1 MHGRRKDEY
10 QRTLLARSQ
19 AEKEAAKNK
28 VFKYKQLM
36 ELALQQR
43 QEKRHCKEALVTGE
57 ALENDLVLSS
67 QLLRINPDVYTL
79 WNYRK
84 EMIVA
89 SKIIRQEAEDGETE
103 KEECENEREGGKAPL
118 PPGSFLQKELDLVID
133 CIRKNPKSYGAWH
146 HRRWL
151 LDHAF
156 SPSPSAAPPNP
167 SSPVPPLPALSRQ
180 LKPVLDRE
188 LSLCAKLL
196 DLDERNF
203 HCWSYRRWVVSK
215 HPARTPRD
223 EFEFST
229 SRILKNF
236 RYMPCTPLYAK
247 RFTSSQISLYR
258 FG

>member
-10 QRTLLARSQ
+10 QRTHLARSQ

-43 QEKRHCKEALVTGE
+43 QEMRHCKEALVTGE
-57 ALENDLVLSS
+57 ALDNDLVLSS

-79 WNYRK
+79 WNHRK

-89 SKIIRQEAEDGETE
+89 SGVLRQEAEGGETE
-103 KEECENEREGGKAPL
+103 KEECESEREGGKAPL
-118 PPGSFLQKELDLVID
+118 PPGSFLQTELDLVID

-156 SPSPSAAPPNP
+156 SLSPSAAPPNP
-167 SSPVPPLPALSRQ
+167 SSPVAPLPALSRQ
-180 LKPVLDRE
+180 LKPVLDQE
-188 LSLCAKLL
+188 LFLCAKLL

-236 RYMPCTPLYAK
+236 RYMPCAPLYAK
-247 RFTSSQISLYR
+247 RLASSQIS
-258 FG
+258 